1 MNSSDEDSALGE
13 VRDHLGADPRFGRR
27 DGVLVLV
34 LAVDREEPRVLRG
47 HADDV
52 RPAIGLDLVVRVG
65 EAAGK
70 LGHGVRALQ
79 LGDELEDFV
88 DLRAAAFHV
97 A

>member
-1 MNSSDEDSALGE
+1 MA
-13 VRDHLGADPRFGRR
+13 PTPCFGRR
-27 DGVLVLV
+27 HGVLVLV
-34 LAVDREEPRVLRG
+34 LPVDRKEPRVLRG

-52 RPAIGLDLVVRVG
+52 RPSLGLDLVVRVR
-65 EAAGK
+65 EAAGE

-88 DLRAAAFHV
+88 DLCAAAFHV